1 MAGNSLIHFH
11 LKDPVLRMALG
22 ISLLGCALTPVR
34 AEPVPA
40 VAPAASERAGSV
52 LAGVAVNAG
61 ANAAVNATGNAA
73 GNAAPATP
81 PFPSAPTTGLTPVT
95 EIDKLPESQKS
106 AEISTEA
113 LKPVTTLALPGSAN
127 AATNAVGTVQAAQPT
142 PVAPFNAAGPVS
154 PDAPATATAAAAVA
168 ATATASAAPA
178 AGETPAGGQQVAA
191 DLLVSSGQTLPV
203 TDKDLWERIRRG
215 FKMPDLQSKRAQSS
229 TRWYAAQPDYI
240 ARMTGRASMY
250 LYHIVDELEKRNMPT
265 ELALLPFVESAMQP
279 EAVSFAKAAGLW
291 QFIPSTGRLYSLE
304 QNLWKDERFGVI
316 ESTRAALDYLQKL
329 YGEFGDWHLAL
340 AAYNCGEA
348 GVERALARARKAH
361 RSVAYQDLRLPNET
375 QYYVPKLQ
383 AIKNIVADPQHY
395 GIELPVIRNEPYFVA
410 VNNTA
415 DIDVVTAAR
424 LADLPIEEFR
434 ALNPA
439 YSRPVIVGASSPTI
453 LLPADRA
460 DSFNANLAAW
470 QATGQPLAS
479 WTAYT
484 LQPGESLSK
493 LAERVGLT
501 EAQLREANHIPPRYR
516 AAPGSTILIPR
527 DESNNDDIAPGFISA
542 SFALV
547 PENTNLR
554 QVSYRVRRGDT
565 LASVARRWHVSA
577 DDIVAWNQLHSM
589 SLFTGQHLTLTVA
602 RPATAAAPVAHKTS
616 ARKPAPAAPA
626 ARAGNINAVPV
637 SASKSGAGA
646 AGAHAP
652 IPATA
657 VAASSSRM

>member
-1 MAGNSLIHFH
+1 MAGNSLIHFQ
-11 LKDPVLRMALG
+11 LKNPVLRMALG
-22 ISLLGCALTPVR
+22 MSMLGCALAPVC

-40 VAPAASERAGSV
+40 AVVVNAAASGAGVVPAA
-52 LAGVAVNAG
+52 
-61 ANAAVNATGNAA
+61 
-73 GNAAPATP
+73 TP
-81 PFPSAPTTGLTPVT
+81 TFPSAPTTGLTPVT

-106 AEISTEA
+106 AEISTET
-113 LKPVTTLALPGSAN
+113 LKPATTLALPGGADAPASA
-127 AATNAVGTVQAAQPT
+127 AGTAQST
-142 PVAPFNAAGPVS
+142 QGVPVNAAGPAAADT
-154 PDAPATATAAAAVA
+154 PATAAAAGAFAVTT
-168 ATATASAAPA
+168 TATANAAPA
-178 AGETPAGGQQVAA
+178 GGETPAGGQQVAA
-191 DLLVSSGQTLPV
+191 DPLVSSGQALPV

-484 LQPGESLSK
+484 LQPGETLSK

-554 QVSYRVRRGDT
+554 QVNYRVRRGDT

-626 ARAGNINAVPV
+626 ARAGNINAIPV
-637 SASKSGAGA
+637 SASKIGAGA

-652 IPATA
+652 LPATA

>member
-1 MAGNSLIHFH
+1 MAGNPLTDSQLRYPYIR
-11 LKDPVLRMALG
+11 LALCLGLLAGALPPALAEPATAGTAPAALPVAVEPAAAPSVSVSALPAVP
-22 ISLLGCALTPVR
+22 SARLTPV
-34 AEPVPA
+34 AEAASLPA
-40 VAPAASERAGSV
+40 NAESSIAPAAPPTEAAAPAPAASP
-52 LAGVAVNAG
+52 LA
-61 ANAAVNATGNAA
+61 
-73 GNAAPATP
+73 P
-81 PFPSAPTTGLTPVT
+81 PSAT
-95 EIDKLPESQKS
+95 S
-106 AEISTEA
+106 AEPA
-113 LKPVTTLALPGSAN
+113 SAS
-127 AATNAVGTVQAAQPT
+127 G
-142 PVAPFNAAGPVS
+142 
-154 PDAPATATAAAAVA
+154 
-168 ATATASAAPA
+168 AAPA
-178 AGETPAGGQQVAA
+178 ASAAGAIPAAPTAPPEAAAAAPAGEAPRAPPASDASATAQSAA
-191 DLLVSSGQTLPV
+191 DT
-203 TDKDLWERIRRG
+203 DLWDRIRRG
-215 FKMPDLQSKRAQSS
+215 FKMPDLQTKRAQAS

-329 YGEFGDWHLAL
+329 YAEFGDWQLAL

-361 RSVAYQDLRLPNET
+361 RSLAYQDLRLPNET

-395 GIELPVIRNEPYFVA
+395 GIALPAIRNEPYFVA
-410 VNNTA
+410 VNKTP

-424 LADLPIEEFR
+424 LAELPLEDFR

-439 YSRPVIVGASSPTI
+439 FNRPVIVGASSPTI
-453 LLPADRA
+453 LLPADKA
-460 DSFNANLAAW
+460 ESFNANLAAW

-484 LQPGESLSK
+484 LQPGETLGK
-493 LAERVGLT
+493 LAERVGLS

-516 AAPGSTILIPR
+516 AAAGSTILIPR
-527 DESNNDDIAPGFISA
+527 DESTSDDIAPGFMTA

-547 PENTNLR
+547 PESGNLR
-554 QVSYRVRRGDT
+554 QVTYRVRRGDT

-577 DDIVAWNQLHSM
+577 DDIVAWNQLRSM
-589 SLFTGQHLTLTVA
+589 SLFTGQRLTLTVA
-602 RPATAAAPVAHKTS
+602 RPAAPVAHKTAAKKTAPGS
-616 ARKPAPAAPA
+616 AATHASAAAVNAMAAGSKSASAAAAPA
-626 ARAGNINAVPV
+626 A
-637 SASKSGAGA
+637 
-646 AGAHAP
+646 
-652 IPATA
+652 A
-657 VAASSSRM
+657 VAVSSSRM

>member
-1 MAGNSLIHFH
+1 MAGNPLIHSH
-11 LKDPVLRMALG
+11 LKYPLIRVALVLCLGAAAL
-22 ISLLGCALTPVR
+22 SPALAGPLPEAPLAT
-34 AEPVPA
+34 ADSPA
-40 VAPAASERAGSV
+40 GTMQVAPADAPAAATAIG
-52 LAGVAVNAG
+52 AVDS
-61 ANAAVNATGNAA
+61 AAAPAAAPAATAA
-73 GNAAPATP
+73 PGTPGENAAP
-81 PFPSAPTTGLTPVT
+81 PS
-95 EIDKLPESQKS
+95 
-106 AEISTEA
+106 
-113 LKPVTTLALPGSAN
+113 
-127 AATNAVGTVQAAQPT
+127 
-142 PVAPFNAAGPVS
+142 
-154 PDAPATATAAAAVA
+154 AAAA
-168 ATATASAAPA
+168 AP
-178 AGETPAGGQQVAA
+178 AGETPAGGQPVAA
-191 DLLVSSGQTLPV
+191 DPLVSSGQSIAV

-215 FKMPDLQSKRAQSS
+215 FKMPDLQTKRAQAS

-361 RSVAYQDLRLPNET
+361 RSLAYQDLRLPNET

-395 GIELPVIRNEPYFVA
+395 GIALPAIRNEPYFVA
-410 VNNTA
+410 VNKTP
-415 DIDVVTAAR
+415 DIDVVTAAH
-424 LADLPIEEFR
+424 LADLPIEDFR

-439 YSRPVIVGASSPTI
+439 YNRPVIVGASSPTI

-484 LQPGESLSK
+484 LQPGESLTK

-527 DESNNDDIAPGFISA
+527 DESTSDDIAPGFMSA
-542 SFALV
+542 SFSLV
-547 PENTNLR
+547 PESGNLR
-554 QVSYRVRRGDT
+554 QVTYRVRNGDT
-565 LASVARRWHVSA
+565 LAQVARRWHVSA
-577 DDIVAWNQLHSM
+577 DDIVAWNQLRSQN
-589 SLFTGQHLTLTVA
+589 LFTGQHLTLTVA
-602 RPATAAAPVAHKTS
+602 RPAAPVAHKAS
-616 ARKPAPAAPA
+616 AKKAAPAETA
-626 ARAGNINAVPV
+626 ARAGATPV
-637 SASKSGAGA
+637 SAAPVAGKGSTA
-646 AGAHAP
+646 AASAP
-652 IPATA
+652 AAA
-657 VAASSSRM
+657 VSVSSSRM